1 MVSSIQIL
9 GRLSARIRRHGFVA
23 LLLGTATLA
32 GCGQKGPLFLPVL
45 PVVPATATPT
55 TINPAAVPASPASA
69 PP

>member
-1 MVSSIQIL
+1 MVFSIQIL
-9 GRLSARIRRHGFVA
+9 GRLHDRIRRYGFVS
-23 LLLGTATLA
+23 LLAGAAMLA

-55 TINPAAVPASPASA
+55 SINPATVPTSPASA